1 MARSAVAFAAARAV
15 SVPTGVPIAVSLAL
29 AVAGLSACAGKPT
42 PANRSASVS
51 VSAPTSAPTTS
62 LQVLGASIRQF
73 REDEVAGVVQ
83 IELHG
88 GTAAIDVRSVELEWT
103 GVNAAVPVDHPLPL
117 TPGRIVDIAVPWSG
131 STCRGERDS
140 AIVRVRAVDGA
151 TFEAAVDREGVA
163 VLGRIAAA
171 DCAARRLAE
180 QVHLELA
187 GPWVEPANGGSGNRL
202 VGTLQVTRGAS
213 ALRLAVESV
222 DGSVL
227 LTTDLRS
234 TVVLDPGEA
243 AGSAPLAVTPSGRCD
258 GHALGESKQTFRFQ
272 AQVRIGGGAPVGVD
286 LTVPD
291 ADRPALFAAI
301 RRACGLDP

>member
-1 MARSAVAFAAARAV
+1 MARAAVAFPFAPAV
-15 SVPTGVPIAVSLAL
+15 SVRRGVSIAGALAL
-29 AVAGLSACAGKPT
+29 AVTGLSACAGKPT
-42 PANRSASVS
+42 PANVSVS

-73 REDEVAGVVQ
+73 REDEAAGVVQ
-83 IELHG
+83 IELRG
-88 GTAAIDVRSVELEWT
+88 GTGTIDVASVELDWT
-103 GVNAAVPVDHPLPL
+103 GVNAAAPVDHPLPL
-117 TPGRIVDIAVPWSG
+117 TPRRIVDIAVPWPG
-131 STCRGERDS
+131 ATCRGERDP
-140 AIVRVRAVDGA
+140 AIVRVRAVGGA
-151 TFEAAVDREGVA
+151 TFEVGVDREGAA
-163 VLGRIAAA
+163 VLDRVAAA
-171 DCAARRLAE
+171 ECAARRLAE
-180 QVHLELA
+180 QVHLDLA

>member
-1 MARSAVAFAAARAV
+1 MARAAVAFPFAPAV
-15 SVPTGVPIAVSLAL
+15 SVRRGVVIAGVLAL
-29 AVAGLSACAGKPT
+29 AVTGLSACAGKPN
-42 PANRSASVS
+42 PANRSAS
-51 VSAPTSAPTTS
+51 ASAPTTS

-73 REDEVAGVVQ
+73 REDEAAGVVQ
-83 IELHG
+83 IELRG
-88 GTAAIDVRSVELEWT
+88 GTGTIDVASVELDWT
-103 GVNAAVPVDHPLPL
+103 GVNAAAPVDHPLPL
-117 TPGRIVDIAVPWSG
+117 TPRRIVDIAVPWPG
-131 STCRGERDS
+131 ATCRGERDP
-140 AIVRVRAVDGA
+140 AIVRVRAVGGA
-151 TFEAAVDREGVA
+151 TFEVGVDREGAA
-163 VLGRIAAA
+163 VLDRVAAA
-171 DCAARRLAE
+171 ECAARRLAE

-202 VGTLQVTRGAS
+202 VGTLQVTRRAS

-227 LTTDLRS
+227 LTTDLAS